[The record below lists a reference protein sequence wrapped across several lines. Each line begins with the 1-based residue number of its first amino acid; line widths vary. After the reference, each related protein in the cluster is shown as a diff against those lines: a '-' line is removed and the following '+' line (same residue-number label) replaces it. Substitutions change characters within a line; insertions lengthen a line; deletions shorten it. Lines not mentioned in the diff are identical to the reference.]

1 MHRHVGFVADY
12 GRDVRFCSFAWPV
25 GEESG
30 TRRTAIR
37 QAALTSFT
45 SMAMPKLMVAPGSD
59 GDWTRLWPTVSL
71 LGDPLSPQSLA
82 ALRKSFYDFQ
92 TGLTRLSEKID
103 SDNDAAPARPFPRN
117 FTFHVCNPKHLDT
130 SVSV

>member
-1 MHRHVGFVADY
+1 MLTQRS
-12 GRDVRFCSFAWPV
+12 C
-25 GEESG
+25 
-30 TRRTAIR
+30 
-37 QAALTSFT
+37 ALE
-45 SMAMPKLMVAPGSD
+45 P
-59 GDWTRLWPTVSL
+59 RVS
-71 LGDPLSPQSLA
+71 S
-82 ALRKSFYDFQ
+82 Q